1 MADESSNSKEGK
13 KRMSRLTCT
22 QCESMMLDA
31 ADGLLLPDD
40 DAHFQLHLA
49 DCASCTTAYAD
60 IKRGGA
66 WMEMLK
72 DDPPEPP
79 AGLVDRIL
87 AQTSGNPQVM
97 LALMAET
104 AHAGSIFGHS
114 QGAKVLPF
122 RVPEPRTPWARM
134 VHTAIQPR
142 FAMTAAMAF
151 FSIALTMNLA
161 GVRLSALRASDL
173 KPANV
178 RKSFWAVNSQV
189 VRYYDNLRVV
199 YELES
204 RVREMQRDS
213 DNDAAPRSG
222 IMSTPSNTTQPGEET
237 QPQGQPKQQPNGQ
250 PRSSSPRLHREGPLN
265 LSIPDG
271 NRTRLEHVHSNQNK
285 MIAAQIR
292 GEGAQA

>member
-1 MADESSNSKEGK
+1 
-13 KRMSRLTCT
+13 MSRLTCT
-22 QCESMMLDA
+22 QCESMLLDA
-31 ADGLLLPDD
+31 ADGVLLPEDEM
-40 DAHFQLHLA
+40 HFQLHLA
-49 DCASCTTAYAD
+49 DCASCTTAFAD
-60 IKRGGA
+60 IQRGGA

-72 DDPPEPP
+72 DSPPVPA

-87 AQTSGNPQVM
+87 AQTSGNPEVFH
-97 LALMAET
+97 AFMAET
-104 AHAGSIFGHS
+104 AHSSSIFGHS

-122 RVPEPRTPWARM
+122 RVPSASTPWSRM
-134 VHTAIQPR
+134 VHTVMQPR

-161 GVRLSALRASDL
+161 GVRLSSLRASDL
-173 KPANV
+173 RPANV
-178 RKSFWAVNSQV
+178 RKSFWAVNSQI

-213 DNDAAPRSG
+213 DSETAPRSG
-222 IMSTPSNTTQPGEET
+222 IMAAPQDTTRPGDEVPPKTQPRT
-237 QPQGQPKQQPNGQ
+237 QPNGQ
-250 PRSSSPRLHREGPLN
+250 PRSSSPYLHRQGPLT

-271 NRTRLEHVHSNQNK
+271 NHAPLERVHSYQNK

-292 GEGAQA
+292 GGGVQV